1 MSSAHP
7 YNEGETYFFRTTG
20 RCLMAKLEKVYPLEL
35 VISDPVQVNE
45 VGRLSLYESGFNK
58 SDNEQGIF
66 EGAQL
71 ILTRSQ
77 IIESISILLPTR

>member
-1 MSSAHP
+1 
-7 YNEGETYFFRTTG
+7 
-20 RCLMAKLEKVYPLEL
+20 MAKLEKVYPLEL